1 MIVTNKRI
9 KSPKEI
15 EVSNGILVKVVD
27 QFKLLGIN
35 IDNKLN
41 FASYGAQIKKKCKY
55 KTIQHQ
61 EIILFMSSS

>member
-15 EVSNGILVKVVD
+15 EVSNGILVKVFD

-35 IDNKLN
+35 IENKLN
-41 FASYGAQIKKKCKY
+41 FASYAAKI
-55 KTIQHQ
+55 
-61 EIILFMSSS
+61 M